1 MKPLSITTAWNE
13 TAAFVKR
20 EAGLLFPIALGLIAL
35 PSAFL
40 QAVAPTP
47 GPGEQPEAGMWMLL
61 ILPLVVLA
69 TIGQLSIITLAL
81 GREVVVRDAFAHA
94 LRRCLPA
101 IGASL
106 LFAAAM
112 VVLLLPFILVAGSLA
127 NQAVTVLVLVPV
139 ILLALLFL
147 GVRFMMLS
155 PIAAAEPLG
164 PVAILKRSWA
174 LTRGH
179 ALKLLGLVLVVVLV
193 FLILAFAISV
203 VGGIAIHT
211 LVGKPDPGSLSFFLA
226 LLLNTLLNMVFT
238 AIFATLIARIYAQL
252 AECQTSGT

>member
-1 MKPLSITTAWNE
+1 MKSLSITTAWNE

-40 QAVAPTP
+40 QAIAPAP
-47 GPGEQPEAGMWMLL
+47 GPGQQPEMGTWMLL
-61 ILPLVVLA
+61 ILPLVVVA
-69 TIGQLSIITLAL
+69 TIGQLTIITLAL

-101 IGASL
+101 LGASL
-106 LFAAAM
+106 LFGIGL
-112 VVLLLPFILVAGSLA
+112 VLLLLPFVLLSGLLA
-127 NQAVTVLVLVPV
+127 NSAAAILVLVPV
-139 ILLALLFL
+139 LLAGFLFL
-147 GVRFMMLS
+147 AVRFMMLS
-155 PIAAAEPLG
+155 AIAAIEPLG

-179 ALKLLGLVLVVVLV
+179 ALKLFGFVLIVLLV

-203 VGGIAIHT
+203 VGGIAIHA
-211 LVGKPDPGSLSFFLA
+211 LAGRPDPGSLSFFLA
-226 LLLNTLLNMVFT
+226 LLLNTLLNTVFA

-252 AECQTSGT
+252 AE